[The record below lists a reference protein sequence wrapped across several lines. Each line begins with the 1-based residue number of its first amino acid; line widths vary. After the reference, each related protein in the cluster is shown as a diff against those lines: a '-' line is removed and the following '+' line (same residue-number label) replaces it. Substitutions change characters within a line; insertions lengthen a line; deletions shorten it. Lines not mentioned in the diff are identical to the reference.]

1 METFLVEHYRPGA
14 DQRALRRAVR
24 ALRAAA
30 VEMSAEGC
38 AIRHLRSAIVPD
50 DDGFLSFFEAAS
62 EELVRDAHTRARV
75 ECERISRTVSTNG
88 DYDEPKEESCAE
100 PH

>member
-14 DQRALRRAVR
+14 DQRALRRAIR

-30 VEMSAEGC
+30 VEMSGEGR

-50 DDGFLSFFEAAS
+50 DEGFLSFFEAAS
-62 EELVRDAHTRARV
+62 EELVRDAHDRARV
-75 ECERISRTVSTNG
+75 KYERISRALST
-88 DYDEPKEESCAE
+88 DDDQDEPKEESCAE